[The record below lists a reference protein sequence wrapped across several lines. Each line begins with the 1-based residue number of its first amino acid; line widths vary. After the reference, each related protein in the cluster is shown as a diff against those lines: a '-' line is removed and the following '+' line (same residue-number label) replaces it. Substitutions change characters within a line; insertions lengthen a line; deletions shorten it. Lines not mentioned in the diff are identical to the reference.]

1 MITSSEDE
9 PEDFVTVQLL
19 EKAGTEI
26 LLTREGE
33 IDILSDGNTLEI
45 FQNGKN
51 LPTSIAT
58 AA

>member
-1 MITSSEDE
+1 MITSSEAE

-19 EKAGTEI
+19 EKAGAEV

-33 IDILSDGNTLEI
+33 IDILSDGKALEI
-45 FQNGKN
+45 FQNGKS
-51 LPTSIAT
+51 LPTSDAS